1 MFISIIF
8 NILYS
13 FESSAHIIKNSL
25 TTTTT
30 LHYNQ
35 DKNLY
40 INYDISIPSPELDLV
55 YNYIDL
61 DQNRTMDEN
70 EKKQL
75 LTNFQN
81 IFYIESEGLF
91 YKPLDIEITSNYNE
105 LTRVI
110 FPTLQL
116 RLDMGKVEINKEFKN
131 LSIYNKIQ
139 FNTSLPQDWNF
150 GDKNEGIEVKDIAF
164 YPKKDIISNQIN
176 AQVKSQFGIV
186 TPNFFSKITNN
197 QYISQLKTFLKNP
210 DYSINSILSILF
222 VCLLFGIVHSFQ
234 PGHGKA
240 IIGSYLAGIKG
251 NFKDS
256 IVMAI
261 STTISHTAII
271 IFLGLLWAILK
282 DGLKIIIPIINLN
295 IVIPKELVNIL
306 QLAVYIRYFA
316 SVALI
321 LTGIYMA
328 FKYYRMF
335 VDYKLEQR
343 FGTYNEVLL
352 DIESGKTY
360 TIVDHGDHKHIV
372 YNKKLGLK
380 QAIWLGI
387 NTGMTPCL
395 DALILFTI
403 AISFGLGWLG
413 FGMIVTFSIGLGLSL
428 AMIGYLSAK
437 TISLASKKFS
447 NLEQLSLIL
456 PIFSSIAIIILAII
470 NLFA

>member
-1 MFISIIF
+1 
-8 NILYS
+8 
-13 FESSAHIIKNSL
+13 
-25 TTTTT
+25 
-30 LHYNQ
+30 
-35 DKNLY
+35 
-40 INYDISIPSPELDLV
+40 
-55 YNYIDL
+55 
-61 DQNRTMDEN
+61 
-70 EKKQL
+70 
-75 LTNFQN
+75 
-81 IFYIESEGLF
+81 
-91 YKPLDIEITSNYNE
+91 
-105 LTRVI
+105 
-110 FPTLQL
+110 
-116 RLDMGKVEINKEFKN
+116 
-131 LSIYNKIQ
+131 
-139 FNTSLPQDWNF
+139 
-150 GDKNEGIEVKDIAF
+150 
-164 YPKKDIISNQIN
+164 
-176 AQVKSQFGIV
+176 
-186 TPNFFSKITNN
+186 
-197 QYISQLKTFLKNP
+197 
-210 DYSINSILSILF
+210 
-222 VCLLFGIVHSFQ
+222 
-234 PGHGKA
+234 
-240 IIGSYLAGIKG
+240 
-251 NFKDS
+251 
-256 IVMAI
+256 
-261 STTISHTAII
+261 
-271 IFLGLLWAILK
+271 
-282 DGLKIIIPIINLN
+282 LN